1 MRAETKEGRERQRNK
16 ETRLEDAPSPALQQ
30 TATTLTRAQ
39 SGCCSP
45 AALPQAQPPQS
56 RQCSLEAYMG
66 PIATEEENGVSELKW
81 QHVRQWNEVAK
92 LGKRWQLDTRKAQEC
107 LLIQLHSCVFLA
119 GAKEKRC
126 AGKWCKNTTEG
137 QKARR
142 NKETRIEDAPS
153 PAL

>member
-1 MRAETKEGRERQRNK
+1 MRAETIEGQERQRNK

-81 QHVRQWNEVAK
+81 QHVREWSEVAK
-92 LGKRWQLDTRKAQEC
+92 IGKQWRPDTRKGQEG
-107 LLIQLHSCVFLA
+107 LLIPLVLLA
-119 GAKEKRC
+119 
-126 AGKWCKNTTEG
+126 
-137 QKARR
+137 
-142 NKETRIEDAPS
+142 S
-153 PAL
+153 S